1 MEDLQLDYKYHTD
14 DECVCQGVLKQD
26 VRIYEDV
33 VRDSLQQDC
42 GELQVQQLKSCSYN
56 AMNNSHARRT
66 ANLLMP

>member
-33 VRDSLQQDC
+33 VRDSL
-42 GELQVQQLKSCSYN
+42 
-56 AMNNSHARRT
+56 RRSV
-66 ANLLMP
+66 